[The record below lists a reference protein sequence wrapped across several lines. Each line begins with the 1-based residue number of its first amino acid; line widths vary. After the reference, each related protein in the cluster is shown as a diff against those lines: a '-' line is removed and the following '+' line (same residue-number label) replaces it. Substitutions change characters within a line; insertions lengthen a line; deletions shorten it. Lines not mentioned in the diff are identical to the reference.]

1 MVYAQF
7 EITLY
12 FKQSGRRN
20 ATEPKAH
27 AIERRDRRPS
37 HECSPVPFS
46 PVQLLP
52 LPIQYPPCCP
62 PSFFARA
69 RTNNVSAIFERYHD
83 SHRPGLLRVE
93 PWGNNVVGSRNPGQ
107 QVQVAVC
114 ACVVGE
120 GRGEELQHL
129 WHLRAALRTFAFCI
143 RHEISRIYVSIT
155 KQLETPTT
163 WKAKAL
169 DDLTLIYEW
178 EGSRVG
184 G

>member
-1 MVYAQF
+1 MLLQNIMNLEFWKIIATKKHSGLYASMKMVYAQF

-37 HECSPVPFS
+37 HECSPVPSS

-93 PWGNNVVGSRNPGQ
+93 PWGNNVVGSRNPGR

-120 GRGEELQHL
+120 GRGGGRSYNICGICGLPYGHL
-129 WHLRAALRTFAFCI
+129 HFA
-143 RHEISRIYVSIT
+143 YGT
-155 KQLETPTT
+155 KSHGYMCL
-163 WKAKAL
+163 
-169 DDLTLIYEW
+169 
-178 EGSRVG
+178 
-184 G
+184 